1 MLSCGYCHLVEV
13 THAVQ
18 KRTAIVVGV
27 ARQPVVVVLRAEV
40 RVVISLLGLLV
51 ACLTLVF
58 SILLSVWRPST
69 ACNAHKLV
77 SVLLIREIAASSRI
91 AHILFPANRR
101 RHLLIALLRAIISLL
116 VRNFLGYLLR
126 VLVLPVCTSCEQR
139 LSRWWRHTH
148 REVGGRFILFLTT
161 EHVECLV
168 LSLHELGLFANDLC
182 GCDWFLLMVI
192 DYHLVLSFHGEYVVK
207 ALVAGDGGELVHR
220 VDEGMAGLVVRVQEA
235 VVVLVKGWST
245 EASAI
250 LGDHKVVL

>member
-58 SILLSVWRPST
+58 SILLSVWRPSP

-91 AHILFPANRR
+91 AHILLPANRR
-101 RHLLIALLRAIISLL
+101 RHLLIALLRAIVSLL

-126 VLVLPVCTSCEQR
+126 VLVLPVCSSCEQR
-139 LSRWWRHTH
+139 LGSWWRHTH
-148 REVGGRFILFLTT
+148 REVGGRFILFLIA

-168 LSLHELGLFANDLC
+168 LSLHELGLFTNHS

>member
-1 MLSCGYCHLVEV
+1 M
-13 THAVQ
+13 
-18 KRTAIVVGV
+18 VGV

-51 ACLTLVF
+51 ARLTLVF
-58 SILLSVWRPST
+58 SILLSVWRPSP

-91 AHILFPANRR
+91 AHILLPANRR

-126 VLVLPVCTSCEQR
+126 VLVLPVCSSCEQR
-139 LSRWWRHTH
+139 LGSWWRHTH
-148 REVGGRFILFLTT
+148 REVGGRRFILLLTA

-168 LSLHELGLFANDLC
+168 LSLHELGLFTNDLC
-182 GCDWFLLMVI
+182 GDWFLLMVI

>member
-27 ARQPVVVVLRAEV
+27 ACQPVVVVLRAEV
-40 RVVISLLGLLV
+40 RVVISFFGLLV
-51 ACLTLVF
+51 ARLTLVF

-91 AHILFPANRR
+91 SHILLPANRR
-101 RHLLIALLRAIISLL
+101 RHLLIALLRAIVSLL
-116 VRNFLGYLLR
+116 VRNFLRYLLR
-126 VLVLPVCTSCEQR
+126 VLVLPVCSSCEQR

-148 REVGGRFILFLTT
+148 REVGGRFILLLTT

-182 GCDWFLLMVI
+182 GDWFLLMVI

>member
-1 MLSCGYCHLVEV
+1 M
-13 THAVQ
+13 
-18 KRTAIVVGV
+18 VGV

-51 ACLTLVF
+51 ARLTLVF

-77 SVLLIREIAASSRI
+77 SILLIREIAASSRI

-168 LSLHELGLFANDLC
+168 LSLHELGLFTNDLC
-182 GCDWFLLMVI
+182 GDWFLLMVI

>member
-1 MLSCGYCHLVEV
+1 M
-13 THAVQ
+13 
-18 KRTAIVVGV
+18 VGV

-168 LSLHELGLFANDLC
+168 LSLHELCLFANDLC
-182 GCDWFLLMVI
+182 GDWFLLMVI